1 MTTTTRTAANGLPR
15 WVAGLRANSR
25 QPRFWIV
32 QALVLVLSGLH
43 FALEAFEQWTP
54 SSGLYLLPISTLFI
68 PVIYAALNFGVEG
81 ALPTGLLCVALS
93 LPNVFL
99 FHDGPQ
105 RVGVVTQLAL
115 LVVLGVMVAARVD
128 REQRAKENAEMAN
141 RGLRAAEDSL
151 RSYVQL
157 AMRAQESERQRL
169 SRELH
174 DETIQELLVVR
185 NSLRD
190 PAQPGQTIEQRISR
204 IENSLDNSIGGIRRL
219 CRALRPSI
227 LDDLGLLPAIE
238 ALTSE
243 IRDRSHL
250 DVAMTVS
257 GTPVRLPDEA
267 ELAVYR
273 VVQEALRNVER
284 HTSATH
290 VTVEFTYAQDG
301 TTACVLDNGQGFD
314 PTRPVAADRLGLVG
328 MRERARLV
336 GGDVTMSRADGLTRV
351 AIRLPPHPGAPSA
364 ASASRRDGRNNLSR
378 SVDEGPTSL
387 AAGLVSLSER
397 E

>member
-1 MTTTTRTAANGLPR
+1 MTATTPTTAGRLPG

-32 QALVLVLSGLH
+32 QALVLALSGLH

-54 SSGLYLLPISTLFI
+54 SPGLYLLPISTLFI
-68 PVIYAALNFGVEG
+68 PVVYAALNFGVEG

-105 RVGVVTQLAL
+105 RVGVLTQLAL
-115 LVVLGVMVAARVD
+115 LLVLGVMVAARVD
-128 REQRAKENAEMAN
+128 REQRAKENAETAN
-141 RGLRAAEDSL
+141 RGLQAAQDTL

-204 IENSLDNSIGGIRRL
+204 IESSLDNSIDGIRRL

-238 ALTSE
+238 ALTGE

-250 DVAMTVS
+250 GVAMRVS

-273 VVQEALRNVER
+273 VVQEALRNVQR
-284 HTSATH
+284 HSSATR
-290 VTVEFTYAQDG
+290 VTVELVYGPDG
-301 TTACVLDNGQGFD
+301 TTASVLDNGRGFD
-314 PTRPVAADRLGLVG
+314 PSRPVAADRLGLVG

-336 GGDVTMSRADGLTRV
+336 GGDVTMARADGLTRV
-351 AIRLPPHPGAPSA
+351 TFRLPTPPEALLKG
-364 ASASRRDGRNNLSR
+364 SR
-378 SVDEGPTSL
+378 VEGTTTT
-387 AAGLVSLSER
+387 V
-397 E
+397 

>member
-1 MTTTTRTAANGLPR
+1 VTATTPTTAGRLPG

-32 QALVLVLSGLH
+32 QALVLALSGLH

-54 SSGLYLLPISTLFI
+54 SPGLYLLPITTLFI
-68 PVIYAALNFGVEG
+68 PVVYAALNFGVEG

-93 LPNVFL
+93 MPNVFL

-105 RVGVVTQLAL
+105 RVGVLTQLAL
-115 LVVLGVMVAARVD
+115 LLVLGVMVAARVD
-128 REQRAKENAEMAN
+128 REQRAKENAETAN
-141 RGLRAAEDSL
+141 RGLQAAQDTL

-204 IENSLDNSIGGIRRL
+204 IESSLDNSIDGIRRL

-238 ALTSE
+238 ALTGE

-250 DVAMTVS
+250 DVPMMVS

-273 VVQEALRNVER
+273 VVQEALRNVQR
-284 HTSATH
+284 HSSATR
-290 VTVEFTYAQDG
+290 VTVELAYGADG
-301 TTACVLDNGQGFD
+301 TTASVLDNGRGFD
-314 PTRPVAADRLGLVG
+314 PSRPVAADRLGLVG

-336 GGDVTMSRADGLTRV
+336 GGDVTMARADGLTRV
-351 AIRLPPHPGAPSA
+351 TFRLPTPPEALLKG
-364 ASASRRDGRNNLSR
+364 SR
-378 SVDEGPTSL
+378 VEGTTTT
-387 AAGLVSLSER
+387 V
-397 E
+397 